1 MQHIVHRTSKHN
13 RKPARLFYRGGITR
27 DEIER
32 VIDEIGREEVEA
44 VLRALD
50 LPLEPTLTRA
60 K

>member
-1 MQHIVHRTSKHN
+1 MAHLVRRTSKYN
-13 RKPARLFYRGGITR
+13 RKPARLLYRGGITR

-50 LPLEPTLTRA
+50 LPVESALTPTE
-60 K
+60 